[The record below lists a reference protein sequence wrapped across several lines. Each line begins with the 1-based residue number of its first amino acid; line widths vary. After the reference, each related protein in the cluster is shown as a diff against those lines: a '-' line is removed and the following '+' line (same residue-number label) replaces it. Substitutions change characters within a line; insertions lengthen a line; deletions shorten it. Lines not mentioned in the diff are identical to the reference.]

1 MRTSDTL
8 GELAPALV
16 AAQKKM
22 PGIDKD
28 GKGYNYRYAT
38 LDNIM
43 AKVRPVLSDNG
54 LAVVQMTTGTD
65 SIGLTTRLIHESGEW
80 IEDTIFAPPDESQ
93 TRSSIQSAG
102 STITYLRR
110 YGIAALLG
118 LADETDTDGIRQNGQ
133 HAEAPPAKKNVKP
146 PMPTEAMKK
155 KFHADGKKLYG
166 DEWDDKR
173 PELVKAISKKR
184 HEGGPVTSSNDL
196 YRAEMQN
203 LIDGMEDKL
212 KEADNADN

>member
-1 MRTSDTL
+1 MKTSETL
-8 GELAPALV
+8 MELAHALV
-16 AAQKKM
+16 AAQSEM

-43 AKVRPVLSDNG
+43 TKIRPVLSANG
-54 LAVVQMTTGTD
+54 LAVIQMTTGVD
-65 SIGLTTRLIHESGEW
+65 GIGLTTRLIHESGEW
-80 IEDTIFAPPDESQ
+80 IEDTIYAPPDESQ

-118 LADETDTDGIRQNGQ
+118 LADETDTDGIRESSNGQ
-133 HAEAPPAKKNVKP
+133 KAEPPPSKQDIKP
-146 PMPTEAMKK
+146 PMPTDVMKK
-155 KFHADGKKLYG
+155 KFHMLGSKLYG

-173 PELVKAISKKR
+173 PQLVTAVTHGRAI
-184 HEGGPVTSSNDL
+184 SSNDL
-196 YRAEMQN
+196 YRAEMQH
-203 LIDGMEDKL
+203 LIDGMEEKL
-212 KEADNADN
+212 NAKEAADA